1 MPLVV
6 TLFQRVECGQHQYL
20 QRGPC
25 LAVGIEDLVLLN
37 HPCDQQ
43 INNNCT
49 SLNLSQGPVTTKPHM
64 GGLDRQERAAFVWI
78 ST

>member
-6 TLFQRVECGQHQYL
+6 TLLQRVECGQHQYL
-20 QRGPC
+20 ERGPC

-37 HPCDQQ
+37 HSCDQQ

-49 SLNLSQGPVTTKPHM
+49 SLNLSLRTKPHM
-64 GGLDRQERAAFVWI
+64 GGLDRQEWAAFVWI